1 MEFRDYAAKETS
13 GLFGRLLTSRT
24 EASLERLR
32 SLRDALDAAAREM
45 ESEAADPQAEQD
57 VQELIRRLNT
67 AAGTAARAASQKVQ
81 KESQTIIDAVNED
94 LKAQRLEN
102 ERLVAAS
109 AEALARA
116 EAHAEALRA
125 DLQKETDRADA
136 ADRDL
141 DAAIEAHAQVDAAR
155 VEAESA
161 CRQQMQ
167 ARAAAEQELADVRGL
182 LERTMAEASELSG
195 DLDAARA
202 ETADLQASLTTA
214 RAGLEQAR
222 EEGRTSLQAV
232 ELALDAERERSEQLA
247 SSLAGAQAQADMLQ
261 ADLVDVR
268 AQMEPLRADLAREME
283 RAAALES
290 DLDAAIEAHAL
301 VDAGRLEAEAATRV
315 QAQGRAAAEDQL
327 TDLRAQL
334 DAAIAEAARVSGQLD
349 ASMAEK
355 GTLTADLTTAF
366 AELDVARS
374 EREATAA
381 ELDASRAHVLVLER
395 NQAEQEENLQRLEND
410 LNDALH
416 AAASATELAAGYE
429 ADSARARADMAALRS
444 SVDRLGSLFDA
455 SMQSIDELAST
466 TTVTELLASL
476 VRQLSVEFARVALFR
491 VKGNRLEGEYQM
503 GFDETTDV
511 TKLVLPSSLDSL
523 ITRAA
528 SSGVIEHLEGS
539 ELDEGSR
546 APFGGSPTAAF
557 ALPVAF
563 QGETYAVV
571 YADSDQP
578 EREPGAYDA
587 AAGFAKLM
595 VQTAA
600 VLMMRLSQELKTLN
614 ELSEYAAMLL
624 QEAEEM
630 FSADLQAGKT
640 NEERRARLKDTVE
653 CARQLY
659 AQRASLEAPAAATLL
674 DDRIAAAIETEP
686 VTEFARDLAALVGST
701 DRLADSRR
709 TAAS

>member
-45 ESEAADPQAEQD
+45 ESEAGDPQAEQD

-81 KESQTIIDAVNED
+81 KEAQTIIDAVNED

-109 AEALARA
+109 AEGLARA
-116 EAHAEALRA
+116 EAQAEALRA

-167 ARAAAEQELADVRGL
+167 ARTAAEQELVDARGL
-182 LERTMAEASELSG
+182 LERTVAEASQLSG

-202 ETADLQASLTTA
+202 ETADLQASLIRA
-214 RAGLEQAR
+214 RAELEQAR
-222 EEGRTSLQAV
+222 EEARTALQAV

-268 AQMEPLRADLAREME
+268 AQMETLRADLSRETE

-301 VDAGRLEAEAATRV
+301 VDAGRLEAEAATRA
-315 QAQGRAAAEDQL
+315 QAQGRAAVEEQL

-334 DAAIAEAARVSGQLD
+334 DAAIAEATRVGGQLD
-349 ASMAEK
+349 ANRADTS
-355 GTLTADLTTAF
+355 TLRADLTTAL
-366 AELDVARS
+366 AELDVART
-374 EREATAA
+374 EREAVAA
-381 ELDASRAHVLVLER
+381 ELDATRAHVLVLER
-395 NQAEQEENLQRLEND
+395 NQAAQEENLQRFEND

-429 ADSARARADMAALRS
+429 ADSARAHADMAALRS

-466 TTVTELLASL
+466 TSVTELLASL

-511 TKLVLPSSLDSL
+511 TKLVLPLSLDSL

-546 APFGGSPTAAF
+546 APFGGSPSAAF

-563 QGETYAVV
+563 QGEAYAVV

-600 VLMMRLSQELKTLN
+600 VLMTRLSQELKTLN

-640 NEERRARLKDTVE
+640 DDERRSRLKDTVE

-659 AQRASLEAPAAATLL
+659 AQRASLEGPAAATLL
-674 DDRIAAAIETEP
+674 DDRIAAAIEADP